1 MPNINTIQKTIGY
14 KFKDECLLLTAFTH
28 QSYANENNSVGYDR
42 LEFLGD
48 AIIEMVVSDYI
59 YNHLNSSSGE
69 MTKLRSGLVSTENLY
84 KISIDLGLD
93 KLMLKSK
100 ALLTASKKNIAD
112 LFESLV
118 GAVYIDGGL
127 EFASKIVLKFIVKDE
142 NNINYVMQNCVD
154 HKTKFQEYM
163 QSKAIP
169 FEYRVLSSRGLDHE
183 KIFEVGLYVNGVL
196 TSLAEG
202 NSIHSAESKCAELYF
217 IKNDV

>member
-1 MPNINTIQKTIGY
+1 MPNIITIQNTIGY
-14 KFKDECLLLTAFTH
+14 KFKDDNLLLTAFTH
-28 QSYANENNSVGYDR
+28 QSYANENETVGYDR

-59 YNHLNSSSGE
+59 YNHFNASSGE

-118 GAVYIDGGL
+118 GAIYLDGGL
-127 EFASKIVLKFIVKDE
+127 ESASNLILKFVVKDE
-142 NNINYVMQNCVD
+142 KNIAYVLENSVD

-163 QSKAIP
+163 QSKSIP
-169 FEYRVLSSRGLDHE
+169 FEYKVLSSRGLDHE
-183 KIFEVGLYVNGVL
+183 KIFEVELL
-196 TSLAEG
+196 IDG
-202 NSIHSAESKCAELYF
+202 NSEFKAKGKSIREAEENCAKGYLNK
-217 IKNDV
+217 INN